1 MTKTL
6 SSYLQRG
13 ENIRNRKA
21 SSSSSSPISLL
32 LAQGFYFSR
41 VYLSHSAI
49 MESLGKLQLH
59 HQPFHLSFTRTS
71 SSTFPKNL
79 FKSSIQPISSLKSA
93 SIKASS
99 SKFQNFITPLPKS
112 TPFRLF
118 KSTCITLTTAAAL
131 LLANLHLKSPAI
143 AAPIAPPP
151 SVESKENVTL
161 EEEERAL
168 DEHLITH
175 PSDVDA
181 LRSLMEVKI
190 KSRKLTEAVEVIDR
204 LIKLEPEEKEWP
216 VLKANIFTYSGDLD
230 LAKTGFEEILAKDP
244 LRVEAYHGLL
254 MAYSDAGLDLKEVE
268 SRIEEAMLKCKKE
281 NNQNDFR
288 DFKLLVAQIRVIE
301 GKHSEAL
308 KLYQELV
315 KEEPR
320 DFRPYLCQGII
331 YTLLKK
337 KDKAEEQFDNFRKLV
352 PKNHPY
358 REYFMDNMIATKLFS
373 EKAQREMAE
382 EMAGSTS

>member
-1 MTKTL
+1 
-6 SSYLQRG
+6 
-13 ENIRNRKA
+13 
-21 SSSSSSPISLL
+21 
-32 LAQGFYFSR
+32 
-41 VYLSHSAI
+41 
-49 MESLGKLQLH
+49 MESLGKLQLN
-59 HQPFHLSFTRTS
+59 HQPFH
-71 SSTFPKNL
+71 PKNP
-79 FKSSIQPISSLKSA
+79 FRASIRPISSLKCA

-99 SKFQNFITPLPKS
+99 SKFQASIIPLQQS

-131 LLANLHLKSPAI
+131 LCINLQLKSPAI
-143 AAPIAPPP
+143 AAPVSPP
-151 SVESKENVTL
+151 SSMESKEHVSL
-161 EEEERAL
+161 EEEEKAL
-168 DEHLITH
+168 DEHLMTH
-175 PSDVDA
+175 PCDVDA

-190 KSRKLTEAVEVIDR
+190 KSRKLIEAVEVIDR
-204 LIKLEPEEKEWP
+204 LIKLEPDESEWP

-230 LAKTGFEEILAKDP
+230 SAKSGFEEILAKDP

-268 SRIEEAMLKCKKE
+268 NRIEEAMLKCKKE
-281 NNQNDFR
+281 KNENDFR

-337 KDKAEEQFDNFRKLV
+337 KDKAEEQFDKFRKLV

-358 REYFMDNMIATKLFS
+358 SEYFMDNMIATKLFS
-373 EKAQREMAE
+373 EKAQREMAD
-382 EMAGSTS
+382 EMAASTAI